1 MAQGNFGELLKRER
15 EMREISL
22 EEVTS
27 GTRIAPRFLRAL
39 ENEDWDKLPGG
50 AFNRGFVRSIARYLG
65 LDEERLLSEYDL
77 ARGGNKLAPLGSGE
91 NRIPSPQRLLVV
103 FIALAILGGV
113 AAAALIGLR
122 VWEHYS
128 SDRPSGQ
135 SAAIA
140 PSVPEVQS
148 PAASLPNLLI
158 DPASP
163 VSSLDLS
170 VSTSAPTR
178 IRIVADGKM
187 LLDAHL
193 SAGETRHFFA
203 GQQFEVT
210 AADSSAVLLELN
222 GRAMPALGA
231 PGASGTMMLSQ
242 KNLKAPL
249 FGNSHP

>member
-1 MAQGNFGELLKRER
+1 MAQGNFGELLRRER

-22 EEVTS
+22 EEVTVA
-27 GTRIAPRFLRAL
+27 TRIAPRFLRAL

-77 ARGGNKLAPLGSGE
+77 AYGSKKVAPRDSSE
-91 NRIPSPQRLLVV
+91 NRIPSPHGLLVV
-103 FIALAILGGV
+103 FITLVILGGV

-122 VWEHYS
+122 VWGPYS

-135 SAAIA
+135 SAAVV
-140 PSVPEVQS
+140 PVVPEAQS
-148 PAASLPNLLI
+148 STALPSLLI

-178 IRIVADGKM
+178 LRIVADGKV

-231 PGASGTMMLSQ
+231 PGASGTIMLSK
-242 KNLKAPL
+242 KNLRAPL
-249 FGNSHP
+249 FGNSQR